1 MLHLEEMPQRVK
13 AFFEKVE
20 PTWKNV
26 SVEKYEVMTGG
37 YSRLLARAD
46 VAHDGIVST
55 FVLRGDPPADKSLLY
70 TSRAQEYELLRI
82 VGDAGV
88 RTPHALYFDATGE
101 DLGTMAIVME
111 FSQST

>member
-70 TSRAQEYELLRI
+70 TSRVQEHELLRI

-88 RTPHALYFDATGE
+88 RTLSCADLFRIMAFAQLTVKARSIIPH
-101 DLGTMAIVME
+101 
-111 FSQST
+111 